1 MKDMNGNRFIKM
13 SVSILICCIVAT
25 HSTGVPNSNSF
36 NAAAMTEESAETVV
50 NLRGD
55 INSDGILTMIDVVEL
70 QKHLLNIETSTE
82 LLLGNADLNED
93 GNTNIFD
100 LVILKQ
106 KMVTLQSNI
115 IGNPDPPKI
124 TSENRS
130 LHKLLLMEEDTSYD
144 AIFVKVKEEA
154 YSIDSEVISCII
166 TNANIGKGFY
176 YYEIPYIEQK
186 KGDQWVRLFNNS
198 ERIGVAQWLFCGTV
212 DNTTIPNSCQVNIE
226 LSNVEPTITAGRYR
240 FVIFT
245 PENTLYAEFDIVE

>member
-1 MKDMNGNRFIKM
+1 MKDMNGSRFIKM

-25 HSTGVPNSNSF
+25 HSPGAPNSNSLKV
-36 NAAAMTEESAETVV
+36 AAMTEGSAETAV

-55 INSDGILTMIDVVEL
+55 INSDGILSMIDAAEL
-70 QKHLLNIETSTE
+70 QKHLLNIETGNE
-82 LLLGNADLNED
+82 LLPGNADLNED

-106 KMVTLQSNI
+106 KIRTLQSNI
-115 IGNPDPPKI
+115 IGNPDPPEI

-130 LHKLLLMEEDTSYD
+130 LHKLLLMEEDSSYD
-144 AIFVKVKEEA
+144 AVFVEAKEKL
-154 YSIDSEVISCII
+154 YSIDSEVISCIL

-176 YYEIPYIEQK
+176 YYEIPYIELK
-186 KGDQWVRLFNNS
+186 KDDQWVRLFNNS
-198 ERIGVAQWLFCGTV
+198 ERIDVAQWLFCGTD

-226 LSNVEPTITAGRYR
+226 LSNVEPAITAGRYR

>member
-1 MKDMNGNRFIKM
+1 MQYN
-13 SVSILICCIVAT
+13 
-25 HSTGVPNSNSF
+25 
-36 NAAAMTEESAETVV
+36 
-50 NLRGD
+50 
-55 INSDGILTMIDVVEL
+55 DVVEL
-70 QKHLLNIETSTE
+70 QKHLLNIGTSTE

-100 LVILKQ
+100 LVILTQ
-106 KMVTLQSNI
+106 KMLTQQSNI

-124 TSENRS
+124 TLENRS

-154 YSIDSEVISCII
+154 SSIGSEVISCII

-186 KGDQWVRLFNNS
+186 IGDQWVRLFNNS

-226 LSNVEPTITAGRYR
+226 LSNVEPTIIAGKYR